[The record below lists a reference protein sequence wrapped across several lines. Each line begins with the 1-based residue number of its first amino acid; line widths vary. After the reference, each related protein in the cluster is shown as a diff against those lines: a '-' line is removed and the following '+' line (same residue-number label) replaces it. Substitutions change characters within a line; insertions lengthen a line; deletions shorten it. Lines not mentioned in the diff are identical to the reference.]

1 MKRYVS
7 TSAKQYMSCYE
18 QFAALDRLSKKQI
31 WNAKCC
37 ADGHENDDFDITT
50 SLMLS
55 FPLTEK
61 VMV

>member
-31 WNAKCC
+31 WNANVVQTVMKMM
-37 ADGHENDDFDITT
+37 I
-50 SLMLS
+50 
-55 FPLTEK
+55 LTLQRL
-61 VMV
+61 